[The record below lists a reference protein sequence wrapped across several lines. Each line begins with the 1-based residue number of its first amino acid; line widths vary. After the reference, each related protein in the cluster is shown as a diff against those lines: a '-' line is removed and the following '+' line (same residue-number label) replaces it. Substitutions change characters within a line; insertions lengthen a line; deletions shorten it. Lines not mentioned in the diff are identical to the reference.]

1 MTRGAAVRVLAGAG
15 ACAAFAL
22 SAARAQPAPPP
33 ATAGAPPPG
42 PSFIDVSAERGIIH
56 LSVCG
61 SPGKETILDT
71 LGTGACWLDHDRDG
85 DLDLFLVNGARLQ
98 QPAGHKPP
106 LDALFRNDG
115 GRFTDV
121 AAAAG
126 LADPRWGV
134 GCAVGDYD
142 ADGDPDLFVS
152 HYGPD
157 ALYRNNGDGT
167 FTDVAAAAGVADP
180 RWGAGAAF
188 ADYDGDG
195 WLDLYVA
202 NYLEFD
208 PQSAPKYGSTS
219 NCKFRGVPV
228 MCGPRGLPGTP
239 DILYRNNGDGTFRD
253 ATRQAGLSE
262 GSGYYGLG
270 VVWGD
275 YDNDG
280 DRDLYV
286 ANDSTPNLLFRNN
299 GDGTFQEIGIRAG
312 VGYSSDG
319 REQAGM
325 GADFGDADGD
335 GWLDIFVTNFSH
347 DYSTLYHNN
356 GDGFFT
362 DVSFRSG
369 LVEATLPTLGWGTRL
384 FDYDLDGDLDLF
396 LANGHVYP
404 EVDRHDIGTS
414 YAQMNQLFENDSSGR
429 FTERTLE
436 AGPGLRIRRSSRAA
450 AMADYDRDGDWD
462 LLITNIDDSPN
473 LLEYRGARGHW
484 LGVELEGPPPN
495 LRAVGARLAL
505 RAAGR
510 RQVREVRPDGSYL
523 SSGDLAVIFGLGGAT
538 RVEGLEVRWPDGA
551 LQSVEVGAV
560 DRYLKVRHP
569 ALAAAA
575 TPPR

>member
-1 MTRGAAVRVLAGAG
+1 MRRGAARRPLGAAGVWA
-15 ACAAFAL
+15 ALAFAP
-22 SAARAQPAPPP
+22 AVAQPAPP
-33 ATAGAPPPG
+33 AGPW
-42 PSFIDVSAERGIIH
+42 FVDVAAERGIAH
-56 LSVCG
+56 HSVCG

-71 LGTGACWLDHDRDG
+71 LGTGACWLDFDRDG

-98 QPAGHKPP
+98 PRPGDKPP
-106 LDALFRNDG
+106 LDALFRNDA
-115 GRFTDV
+115 GRFTDI

-157 ALYRNNGDGT
+157 ALHRNNGDGT
-167 FTDVAAAAGVADP
+167 FTDVAATAGVADP

-208 PQSAPKYGSTS
+208 PQTAPKHGSTS
-219 NCKFRGVPV
+219 NCKFRGMPV

-239 DILYRNNGDGTFRD
+239 DALYRNNGDGTFRD
-253 ATRQAGLSE
+253 VTRQAGLTE

-347 DYSTLYHNN
+347 DYSTLYRNQ
-356 GDGFFT
+356 GDGFFV
-362 DVSFRSG
+362 DVTFRSG
-369 LVEATLPTLGWGTRL
+369 LVQATLPTLGWGTHL

-414 YAQMNQLFENDSSGR
+414 YAQLNQLFENDGSARFSERSS
-429 FTERTLE
+429 E
-436 AGPGLRIRRSSRAA
+436 AGPGLAIRSSSRAA

-462 LLITNIDDSPN
+462 LLVTNIDDSPN

-484 LGVELEGPPPN
+484 LGVELEGPHPN

-505 RAAGR
+505 RSAGR

-523 SSGDLAVIFGLGGAT
+523 SSGDLAVLFGLGGAPKA
-538 RVEGLEVRWPDGA
+538 EGLEVRWPDGTV
-551 LQSVEVGAV
+551 QSVEVAQV
-560 DRYLKVRHP
+560 DRYLRLRHP
-569 ALAAAA
+569 KLSGAAD
-575 TPPR
+575 PPR

>member
-1 MTRGAAVRVLAGAG
+1 MRRLAAAG
-15 ACAAFAL
+15 ACAAL
-22 SAARAQPAPPP
+22 AAAPAPAGPDP
-33 ATAGAPPPG
+33 TARPG
-42 PSFIDVSAERGIIH
+42 PWFVDVAAEGGILH
-56 LSVCG
+56 HSVCG

-98 QPAGHKPP
+98 QDPAQPP
-106 LDALFRNDG
+106 PRDALFRNDR

-121 AAAAG
+121 AEAAG
-126 LADPRWGV
+126 VADPRWGV

-152 HYGPD
+152 QYGPD

-167 FTDVAAAAGVADP
+167 FTDVAEAAGVADP
-180 RWGAGAAF
+180 LWGSGAAF

-202 NYLEFD
+202 HYLEFD
-208 PQSAPKYGSTS
+208 PKSTPKYGAGS

-239 DILYRNNGDGTFRD
+239 DVLYRNNRDGTFRD
-253 ATRQAGLSE
+253 VTRQAGLAE
-262 GSGYYGLG
+262 ATGYYGLG

-286 ANDSTPNLLFRNN
+286 ANDSTPNLLYRNN

-347 DYSTLYHNN
+347 DYSTLYRNQR
-356 GDGFFT
+356 DGFFSDAT
-362 DVSFRSG
+362 FHSG

-414 YAQMNQLFENDSSGR
+414 YAQLNQLFENDGAGR
-429 FTERTLE
+429 FTERTSE
-436 AGPGLRIRRSSRAA
+436 AGPGLGIRRSSRAV

-473 LLEYRGARGHW
+473 LLEYRGARGRW

-495 LRAVGARLAL
+495 REAVGARLSL
-505 RAAGR
+505 SSGGR
-510 RQVREVRPDGSYL
+510 LQVREVRRDGSYL
-523 SSGDLAVIFGLGGAT
+523 SAGDLAVIFGLGPSGRA
-538 RVEGLEVRWPDGA
+538 EEIEVRWPDGTA
-551 LQSVEVGAV
+551 QKVEPEGI

-569 ALAAAA
+569 ALPAPAR
-575 TPPR
+575 P